1 MKIKVKIYN
10 FYNDQD
16 SVYIVY
22 NLNKNQQKSEHFL
35 DSLFFLV
42 TSKRVENKWKIV
54 SVLEIYDRLVL
65 IKLLFK
71 TNKFSNV
78 FVCRAVICKM
88 QTKTKYCQVQDLAPP
103 TWI

>member
-42 TSKRVENKWKIV
+42 TSKRVENK
-54 SVLEIYDRLVL
+54 
-65 IKLLFK
+65 
-71 TNKFSNV
+71 
-78 FVCRAVICKM
+78 
-88 QTKTKYCQVQDLAPP
+88 
-103 TWI
+103 